1 MALPNLWS
9 LYNLRSSP
17 YFQATLR
24 ADSQAMPLHLFVG
37 RQRERQLLLTTIGSS
52 ASSLQPVNETVL
64 LIDPARPATGEV
76 FTQKF
81 RLADA
86 RKEITQSRLD
96 QLVDPPQLLA
106 VVALPMEVVI
116 PGGWCPG
123 QPLSF
128 RHQPGPAR

>member
-1 MALPNLWS
+1 MALPNLWG

-76 FTQKF
+76 FTQRF

-86 RKEITQSRLD
+86 RKGITQSG
-96 QLVDPPQLLA
+96 PPLGIQQATAELA
-106 VVALPMEVVI
+106 ISSALAECSDTCSAE
-116 PGGWCPG
+116 W
-123 QPLSF
+123 
-128 RHQPGPAR
+128 

>member
-17 YFQATLR
+17 FFQATLR

-76 FTQKF
+76 FTQRF

-86 RKEITQSRLD
+86 RKGITQSG
-96 QLVDPPQLLA
+96 PPLGIQQATAELA
-106 VVALPMEVVI
+106 ISSALAECSDTCSAE
-116 PGGWCPG
+116 W
-123 QPLSF
+123 
-128 RHQPGPAR
+128 